1 VTKLQSLLLSEVS
14 WLYTVLFYSG
24 CLLAV
29 YLATATK
36 RTADARLWLFLL
48 VSANVGIERL
58 ICSWTVTK
66 SETDPFTIYQSDDS
80 TPEALLHYR
89 IWIARKITL
98 VLSLIVLTYQGLMFQ
113 DYNIIN
119 HQLLRDIQKQNYD
132 LCQTVQFLKSGA
144 MTAPAK
150 DVTDALEADD
160 EASIDENEDNLSF
173 DSKMTDMTWRMDD
186 FSDEDTDVIDDENF
200 DTAQTTPTGNNN
212 DKSPNVTEIVP
223 FNHEVMNS
231 LEKAKPKRTRRG
243 SRNTSRSATPVY
255 GNHSYNLR
263 QRIGRNLSLNNPMLD
278 QESPNAFG
286 KLVAKHANE
295 SKIHRKEILYQ
306 LQLNKNTN

>member
-1 VTKLQSLLLSEVS
+1 MTC
-14 WLYTVLFYSG
+14 F
-24 CLLAV
+24 C
-29 YLATATK
+29 
-36 RTADARLWLFLL
+36 F
-48 VSANVGIERL
+48 
-58 ICSWTVTK
+58 
-66 SETDPFTIYQSDDS
+66 F
-80 TPEALLHYR
+80 R

-200 DTAQTTPTGNNN
+200 DTG
-212 DKSPNVTEIVP
+212 KIFSKV
-223 FNHEVMNS
+223 
-231 LEKAKPKRTRRG
+231 K
-243 SRNTSRSATPVY
+243 
-255 GNHSYNLR
+255 
-263 QRIGRNLSLNNPMLD
+263 LSLVISTTFEFPAKKWT
-278 QESPNAFG
+278 PNYLKMAHF
-286 KLVAKHANE
+286 K
-295 SKIHRKEILYQ
+295 LYQ
-306 LQLNKNTN
+306 I